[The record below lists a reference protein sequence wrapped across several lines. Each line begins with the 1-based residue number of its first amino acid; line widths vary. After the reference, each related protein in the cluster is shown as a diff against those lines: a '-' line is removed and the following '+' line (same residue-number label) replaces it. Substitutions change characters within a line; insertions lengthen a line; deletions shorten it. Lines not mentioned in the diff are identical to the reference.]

1 MPSGE
6 SDDDLAEDE
15 IADELGVMKNIPVE
29 FSAPQRK
36 SVSLANSLRSV
47 GSFGRKKS
55 SGSKGKVI
63 TKSSS
68 LRSALSF
75 DFDSEVDKLRKE
87 YEVFR
92 FSKQAEVA
100 ELQVAKQKLQS
111 ENRRLRGELKVLQAT
126 CLKLRNEREM
136 SLEAEQQALQRALA
150 FEKGRCF
157 FYLLECTP
165 CKTYLSESCKN
176 IALNN

>member
-1 MPSGE
+1 MGTGSSLVPSAD

-15 IADELGVMKNIPVE
+15 LGEELGVLTNIPVE
-29 FSAPQRK
+29 CSAPARK
-36 SVSLANSLRSV
+36 SVSLSNPLRSV
-47 GSFGRKKS
+47 GSFGKKKS
-55 SGSKGKVI
+55 SSSKGKII

-75 DFDSEVDKLRKE
+75 EFESEVDKLRKE
-87 YEVFR
+87 YEIFR
-92 FSKQAEVA
+92 ISKQAEVT

-136 SLEAEQQALQRALA
+136 GLEAEEQALQRALA
-150 FEKGRCF
+150 FEKGRIF
-157 FYLLECTP
+157 FCV
-165 CKTYLSESCKN
+165 
-176 IALNN
+176 